1 MWRTNRILKTI
12 VGIEVDLGVSLD
24 QEVGLDLNQ
33 GRGVDRD
40 RVTFLEEMTKVVHVI
55 RELGADREVQTTE
68 GIKVQISTLIG
79 TIAVTVKE
87 EVTVNTRNNI
97 VNIQALDVGILTE
110 EIMETIPG
118 IEDQEM

>member
-87 EVTVNTRNNI
+87 EVTVNTRNNT

>member
-1 MWRTNRILKTI
+1 MLRTNKTI
-12 VGIEVDLGVSLD
+12 KTITGIEVVLGVDLD

-33 GRGVDRD
+33 GPGVDRD
-40 RVTFLEEMTKVVHVI
+40 RVTFLEEMTKVAHVI